1 MFIETVPN
9 RTSPPAVLLRE
20 SYRDEQGRAQKRT
33 LANLSKLPDDVVD
46 GLRALLRGG
55 TVIGTRPDEMRIERS
70 LPHGHVA
77 AALGMLRRIALDRLI
92 LSTAKD
98 AESRRHCDLVVAMI
112 VDRLNHAAFQT
123 RVCPRGGPGDRDIE
137 PGRGAA
143 SGRGEGARGLRG
155 TGLAARTP
163 AAD

>member
-33 LANLSKLPDDVVD
+33 LANLGKLPDDVVG

-55 TVIGTRPDEMRIERS
+55 TVIDTRPDEMRIERS
-70 LPHGHVA
+70 LPYGHVA
-77 AALGMLRRIALDRLI
+77 AALGTIRRIALDRLI

-98 AESRRHCDLVVAMI
+98 AASR
-112 VDRLNHAAFQT
+112 
-123 RVCPRGGPGDRDIE
+123 
-137 PGRGAA
+137 
-143 SGRGEGARGLRG
+143 
-155 TGLAARTP
+155 
-163 AAD
+163 

>member
-46 GLRALLRGG
+46 GLRALLKGG
-55 TVIGTRPDEMRIERS
+55 TVIGTRPDEMQIERS

-77 AALGMLRRIALDRLI
+77 AALGMLRKIALDRLI

-98 AESRRHCDLVVAMI
+98 AAVAATLRSGGG
-112 VDRLNHAAFQT
+112 DDGGPADHAALQT

-143 SGRGEGARGLRG
+143 PGRGQGARGVRG
-155 TGLAARTP
+155 TGLAARTS